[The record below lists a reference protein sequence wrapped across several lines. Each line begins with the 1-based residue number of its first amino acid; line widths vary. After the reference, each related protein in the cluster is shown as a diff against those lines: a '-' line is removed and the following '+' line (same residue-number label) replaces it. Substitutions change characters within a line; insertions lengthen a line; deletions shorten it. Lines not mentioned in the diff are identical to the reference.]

1 MAFYKD
7 ILAPLIEEYP
17 MIYADYMANANYV
30 EETPP
35 ISFLE
40 EAMDYEEHIKQW
52 LHKVEKFQPF
62 KGVCIV

>member
-7 ILAPLIEEYP
+7 ILAPLIEEYL
-17 MIYADYMANANYV
+17 MIYADYMENENYV
-30 EETPP
+30 EEAPP

-52 LHKVEKFQPF
+52 LHKVEKFQPPKEF
-62 KGVCIV
+62 V